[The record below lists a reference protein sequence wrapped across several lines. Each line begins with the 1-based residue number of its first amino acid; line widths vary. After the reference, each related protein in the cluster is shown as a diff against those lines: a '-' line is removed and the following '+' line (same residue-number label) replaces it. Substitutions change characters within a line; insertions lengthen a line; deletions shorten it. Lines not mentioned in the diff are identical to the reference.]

1 VGTGVEKKFGGGVS
15 FSGSFSTPLLDERDG
30 LMFQLNAGNGIGR
43 YVNDLKSI
51 GSFDGIFN
59 PANGELKQFDI
70 VAGYVSWQHW
80 WLGSSSWRSNF
91 TFGVVEVDNP
101 DFVEGDAYKRTL
113 RYSNNIFWSPTK
125 HVELGAEY
133 LWGRRENEDGK
144 SGDATQ
150 IQLGV
155 RYLF

>member
-1 VGTGVEKKFGGGVS
+1 MVEEIG
-15 FSGSFSTPLLDERDG
+15 
-30 LMFQLNAGNGIGR
+30 AGPVCCAR
-43 YVNDLKSI
+43 
-51 GSFDGIFN
+51 
-59 PANGELKQFDI
+59 
-70 VAGYVSWQHW
+70 YVSWQHG
-80 WLGSSSWRSNF
+80 WLGSSCWRSNF
-91 TFGVVEVDNP
+91 TFGVVEEDNP

-125 HVELGAEY
+125 RVELGAEY
-133 LWGRRENEDGK
+133 LWGTRENENGK